1 MFYSVFKKLQRK
13 IDLEQVDLCFF
24 FFISPAEII

>member
-1 MFYSVFKKLQRK
+1 MFYSVFKKLQCK

-24 FFISPAEII
+24 FISPAEII